1 MTAVHIL
8 KLQMQPLLVVAL
20 TWFLTLWD
28 RHSPPDFEISKV
40 QCNCS
45 CEVKSVS
52 CEVNTWGSELL
63 KVALIFCFGIIVG
76 LGRISLS
83 ILYSIIA
90 VISGFCT
97 SLGATSTQTLP
108 VTFARS
114 SDALGGPATR
124 VDPVEAPIEGSN
136 HRRAQEQLAL
146 LRQRRASL
154 TTQP

>member
-1 MTAVHIL
+1 MGFRAVESGID
-8 KLQMQPLLVVAL
+8 LL
-20 TWFLTLWD
+20 LWNN
-28 RHSPPDFEISKV
+28 RWTRSYISV
-40 QCNCS
+40 
-45 CEVKSVS
+45 
-52 CEVNTWGSELL
+52 
-63 KVALIFCFGIIVG
+63 
-76 LGRISLS
+76 